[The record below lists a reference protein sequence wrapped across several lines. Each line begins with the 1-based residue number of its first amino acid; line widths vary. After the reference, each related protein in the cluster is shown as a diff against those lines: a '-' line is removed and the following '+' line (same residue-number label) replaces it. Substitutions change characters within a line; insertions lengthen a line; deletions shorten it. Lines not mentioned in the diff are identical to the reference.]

1 METEQPFFITWFE
14 SDKAE
19 LIEDILD
26 DRNIPIDMVPTPAN
40 IRDQEDYVMV
50 CKDAFQV
57 RMEVNRAFVLGSFD
71 FPKET
76 RCFDEWGVLFWV
88 K

>member
-1 METEQPFFITWFE
+1 M
-14 SDKAE
+14 
-19 LIEDILD
+19 
-26 DRNIPIDMVPTPAN
+26 DMVPTPAN
-40 IRDQEDYVMV
+40 IREQEDYVMV

-57 RMEVNRAFVLGSFD
+57 RMGIDRVLLLGSID

-76 RCFDEWGVLFWV
+76 RCFNERGVLLWV